1 VDKFIQIIR
10 ENSLRPEAIDRVTAF
25 MTRMCPWFD
34 TLVTQEDLIMNMPYK
49 IACAAHGVPT
59 SHWHD
64 PDIMKSP
71 KILEFMR
78 KIDHVEANG
87 STEQDEDGAEVI
99 ANGKIFK
106 ETGYCKGGICTI
118 RRISEEELIR
128 KFDENNSGLLS
139 SDKRDELVQAVLNL
153 DEVEDVA
160 ELMQLAAP

>member
-1 VDKFIQIIR
+1 VDKFIQIVQ
-10 ENSLRPEAIDRVTAF
+10 ENNLQPEAIDKVTAF

-49 IACAAHGVPT
+49 IACAAHGIRP

-64 PDIMKSP
+64 PDVMKSP

-78 KIDHVEANG
+78 KIDHLEADG
-87 STEQDEDGAEVI
+87 STEQDEDGAEVT
-99 ANGKIFK
+99 ADGKTFK
-106 ETGYCKGGICTI
+106 ETGYCKGGICAI

-139 SDKRDELVQAVLNL
+139 SGKRDKLVRLVLNL
-153 DEVEDVA
+153 DELEDAA
-160 ELMQLAAP
+160 ELMNLAAP

>member
-1 VDKFIQIIR
+1 VDKFIQIVE
-10 ENSLRPEAIDRVTAF
+10 ENNLQPEAIDRVTAF

-49 IACAAHGVPT
+49 IACAAHGIRP

-64 PDIMKSP
+64 PDVMKSP

-78 KIDHVEANG
+78 KIDHVEANE

-99 ANGKIFK
+99 ANGKRFK

-118 RRISEEELIR
+118 RRISEAELIR
-128 KFDENNSGLLS
+128 KFDENNSGLLP
-139 SDKRDELVQAVLNL
+139 SDKRDKLVRAILNL
-153 DEVEDVA
+153 NELEDVA
-160 ELMQLAAP
+160 MIMQLATP